1 VSTKIT
7 NEVAAAKKKAVGL
20 MVGLNV
26 LDGGNGSSGIRGT
39 RTGHYAMSATELRSY
54 GTTLLNQ
61 TYSCGFLNWTYILGG
76 ATYLARSDIKSAMA
90 DLSNKA
96 KAHVKTSCRQ

>member
-1 VSTKIT
+1 
-7 NEVAAAKKKAVGL
+7 
-20 MVGLNV
+20 
-26 LDGGNGSSGIRGT
+26 
-39 RTGHYAMSATELRSY
+39 MSASEIRTY

-61 TYSCGFLNWTYILGG
+61 TYACGFLMWRYSD
-76 ATYLARSDIKSAMA
+76 AYYARSDIKSAMT